1 MQGEGTFR
9 WQWTSDSGILRD
21 AVSTD
26 TTRTSTAYFTHIQ
39 GSGNGND
46 DPVSFRCTA
55 TYDPTLPTQDFS
67 MSNSNDISVTL
78 KCKLLGTLL

>member
-21 AVSTD
+21 TVSTD
-26 TTRTSTAYFTHIQ
+26 TTRTSIAYFTHIQ
-39 GSGNGND
+39 GSGNENN

-55 TYDPTLPTQDFS
+55 TYDPTLPTPDFS